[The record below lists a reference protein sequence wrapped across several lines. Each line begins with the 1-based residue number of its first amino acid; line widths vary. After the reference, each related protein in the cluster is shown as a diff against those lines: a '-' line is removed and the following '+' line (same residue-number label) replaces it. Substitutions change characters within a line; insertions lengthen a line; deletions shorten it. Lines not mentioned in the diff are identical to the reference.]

1 MRRAQRGDREAFA
14 MLVHRHIDP
23 LYNYALRLCRV
34 PVMAEDLVQEA
45 WLAAWQSAASYKPGK
60 ARLSTWLHRIVHNKF
75 IDAARKDR
83 MDTNPQVI
91 ATAVDDSDMEVNAVA
106 RQQVE
111 LLDDLIDDLPPNQKS
126 AVVLTHIQGFS
137 NAETADIMGV
147 SVRAVESLLARGRRA
162 LKQQVSSM
170 TNDQRATGEG

>member
-1 MRRAQRGDREAFA
+1 
-14 MLVHRHIDP
+14 
-23 LYNYALRLCRV
+23 
-34 PVMAEDLVQEA
+34 
-45 WLAAWQSAASYKPGK
+45 
-60 ARLSTWLHRIVHNKF
+60 
-75 IDAARKDR
+75 

-91 ATAVDDSDMEVNAVA
+91 ATAVDDRDMEANAVA